1 MTETRILYKCSELL
15 NASHFTMTTTQQ
27 KDKLD
32 SSKNFSREYIKVFFF
47 NEIRV
52 ASKSIKIQKFIVQD
66 I

>member
-1 MTETRILYKCSELL
+1 
-15 NASHFTMTTTQQ
+15 MTTTQQ

-32 SSKNFSREYIKVFFF
+32 SSKNFSREYIKIFFY
-47 NEIRV
+47 EIRV